1 MLFVVA
7 TATFFLQ
14 RLVPGDPGSFILG
27 NQAPPAEIRQFDNSL
42 GLSRPLLAQY
52 ASWLGRAIQGD
63 FGTSW
68 VTHAPVTATLLSAA
82 PITLSLALLVVL
94 LIVPTAIA
102 LGTAAALRRGPL
114 DRAFQAIAGVAIA
127 LPNFWLGVGLVLFLA
142 VDLRVFPATGYTG
155 LSDPAQW
162 LRSLVLPVLALGIGP
177 LMGLALQVRGAMID
191 ELSKDYVR
199 SLRAAGLPR
208 RSVLFRH
215 VLRNTMPPVVTT
227 IGFQVIGLLAG
238 AVVIEQLFNLPGLGT
253 LLVTGVSSHDV
264 PLVQGVVLLLAGVVV
279 AVNLLTDVAVAVL
292 NPKSRG
298 QA

>member
-1 MLFVVA
+1 
-7 TATFFLQ
+7 
-14 RLVPGDPGSFILG
+14 VP
-27 NQAPPAEIRQFDNSL
+27 A
-42 GLSRPLLAQY
+42 
-52 ASWLGRAIQGD
+52 
-63 FGTSW
+63 
-68 VTHAPVTATLLSAA
+68 
-82 PITLSLALLVVL
+82 
-94 LIVPTAIA
+94 AIA
-102 LGTAAALRRGPL
+102 LGTAAALRRGLL

-279 AVNLLTDVAVAVL
+279 AVNLLTDIAVAVL